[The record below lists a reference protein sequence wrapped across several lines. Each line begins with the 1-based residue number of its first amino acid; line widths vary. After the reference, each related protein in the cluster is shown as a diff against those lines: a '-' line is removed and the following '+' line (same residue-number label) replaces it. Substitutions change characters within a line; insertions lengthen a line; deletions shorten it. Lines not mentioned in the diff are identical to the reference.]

1 MVTEYGMSDSLG
13 PMRFGH
19 PQGEVFLGR
28 DFTSTPD
35 YSDEVAA
42 TIDGEVRALID
53 SAHTAAEQVL
63 VDNREILDRLARELI
78 VHETLEA
85 ERVQELFA
93 DVRMWDAVAAGAD
106 RAQVRPEAAPPA
118 RGRNNAAAATQS
130 DPSRRPGAPA

>member
-1 MVTEYGMSDSLG
+1 MVTEFGMSDSLG

-42 TIDGEVRALID
+42 SIDTEVRGLIEAAHAVAL
-53 SAHTAAEQVL
+53 EVL
-63 VDNREILDRLARELI
+63 VQNRAVLDRLAAELI
-78 VHETLEA
+78 EHETLET

-93 DVRMWDAVAAGAD
+93 DVRMWEHDAAATPNPQ
-106 RAQVRPEAAPPA
+106 RRPDPAPPA
-118 RGRNNAAAATQS
+118 PGRTSAAAASQT
-130 DPSRRPGAPA
+130 DPHRGGSQ

>member
-35 YSDEVAA
+35 YSEEVAA
-42 TIDGEVRALID
+42 SIDAEVRLLIERAH
-53 SAHTAAEQVL
+53 SAAQQVL
-63 VDNREILDRLARELI
+63 EDNRDILDRLAQELI
-78 VHETLEA
+78 REETLEA

-93 DVRMWDAVAAGAD
+93 DVHMWEGNAD
-106 RAQVRPEAAPPA
+106 
-118 RGRNNAAAATQS
+118 
-130 DPSRRPGAPA
+130 

>member
-1 MVTEYGMSDSLG
+1 
-13 PMRFGH
+13 MRFGH

-42 TIDGEVRALID
+42 MIDAEVRLLID
-53 SAHTAAEQVL
+53 AAHDAARQVL
-63 VDNREILDRLARELI
+63 VDNREILDRLARELV

-93 DVRMWDAVAAGAD
+93 EVQMWEAAAEGG
-106 RAQVRPEAAPPA
+106 RATARPEPTSPPPS
-118 RGRNNAAAATQS
+118 RNNAAAATRS
-130 DPSRRPGAPA
+130 DTSRRPGGPA